1 VTDLGGILVTDTYDQ
16 LNLDMVDGVAVVTL
30 DAPERRNALTPGM
43 ARALVEVCDRID
55 DDLGIGAA
63 VVRGSDGHFCAGA
76 HRAVL
81 DTAGEDPADPTS
93 YDDNGAIYQAFQ
105 RFGRLQVPTIAAVR
119 GAAVGAGVNLMM
131 ATDLRIT
138 GTSARIIAGFLRI
151 GIHPGGGH
159 FVLMGRTAGREAT
172 AAMSLFGE
180 EIDGARAAELGL
192 AWACLP
198 DDEAEDHAIDLARRP
213 AKDPELAR
221 AAVASFRSELDAP
234 GTPWDVASQ
243 AERASQMWSLR
254 RRNLRDGQG

>member
-1 VTDLGGILVTDTYDQ
+1 VTDEYDQ
-16 LNLDMVDGVAVVTL
+16 ITLDVVDGVAVVTL

-43 ARALVEVCDRID
+43 ARSLMDVCDRID
-55 DDLGIGAA
+55 GDPGIGAA
-63 VVRGSDGHFCAGA
+63 VVRGANGHFCAGA

-81 DTAGEDPADPTS
+81 DTAGEDPTEPTS
-93 YDDNGAIYQAFQ
+93 YADNGAVYGAFQ

-138 GTSARIIAGFLRI
+138 GVSARIIAGFLRI

-159 FVLMGRTAGREAT
+159 FVLMGRTAGRETT
-172 AAMSLFGE
+172 AAMSLFSE
-180 EIDGARAAELGL
+180 EIDGTRAAELGL

-198 DDEAEDHAIDLARRP
+198 DDEAEDHAIALARRP

-254 RRNLRDGQG
+254 RRSLRDGQG